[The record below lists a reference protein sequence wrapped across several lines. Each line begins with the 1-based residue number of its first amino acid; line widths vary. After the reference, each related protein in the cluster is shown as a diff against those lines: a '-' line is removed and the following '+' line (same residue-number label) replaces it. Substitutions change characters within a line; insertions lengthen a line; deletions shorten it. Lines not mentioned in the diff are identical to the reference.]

1 VINILAMTDILIER
15 FSGRSFEMIGL
26 LDMVNGSP
34 SVSEVSLYASSD
46 SGSDTAFE
54 FEFCDSASDACSE
67 TSTMPP
73 SSPTLSSYGKMDVEE
88 PFSLEDL
95 LTPTT
100 AAFLRG
106 FDVTQTRRRRHAALL
121 DMN

>member
-1 VINILAMTDILIER
+1 
-15 FSGRSFEMIGL
+15 MIGL

-54 FEFCDSASDACSE
+54 FEFSDTGSDAWSE

-73 SSPTLSSYGKMDVEE
+73 SSPTLSSYGKMEVEE
-88 PFSLEDL
+88 PFSLGEL
-95 LTPTT
+95 LTPATT
-100 AAFLRG
+100 AFLRG
-106 FDVTQTRRRRHAALL
+106 FDVTQTRRRRHAASG
-121 DMN
+121 NVN